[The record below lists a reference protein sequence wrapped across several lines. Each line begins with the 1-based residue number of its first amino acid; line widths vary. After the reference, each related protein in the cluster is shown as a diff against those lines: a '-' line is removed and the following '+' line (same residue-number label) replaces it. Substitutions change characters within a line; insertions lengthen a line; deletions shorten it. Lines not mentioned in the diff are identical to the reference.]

1 MKKNCVPEKLQGP
14 SFPSIRLSIRIF
26 GGGSI
31 LAMSEK
37 SAVLGEV
44 ALVFK
49 IQLGIMSL
57 KVYIIS

>member
-31 LAMSEK
+31 LAISKKK

-49 IQLGIMSL
+49 IHHGKMSL
-57 KVYIIS
+57 KV